1 MINLNPLKT
10 IKLLPILMLIFF
22 ASTALIAQEEERYE
36 LVSVQFHGNF
46 TLPTSDLSRVVAS
59 KESPGWFSQFLNSF
73 TSFGE
78 SAVYFDSLLIP
89 GDMEALKNYYFDN
102 GFFEARFFSNYYLD
116 DEERTATIVYHIEEK
131 DPSLIK
137 SFKLSGIEWVAPEYQ
152 TRIRNEFIDL
162 DTTER
167 YSRQIVEEKIFDVIS
182 FLRDHGYMLVNNN
195 VPVVKIDTMKNEVF
209 VSTNIITG
217 TRYKISELRVEK
229 TGPGKELVEEQ
240 LLKDIVSIKPD
251 QWYSFYENQ
260 RAQVRLYRTNL
271 FSSVLVT
278 GVVADTAKDRVPIN
292 ISADV
297 GLLNEISPEIILN
310 NEDNALNF
318 GFGIGYTRKNFFG
331 GARKLSLNT
340 SAAAQNITDF
350 ISNFS
355 LQDTSIF
362 GYSDA
367 RITIEQPYL
376 FGRPINTIWE
386 NYITLQK
393 RRNEYNATLYG
404 SKLSFDFEL
413 PQYTYLTSLLT
424 YLNFENS
431 TYRFSDGYISRAV
444 GDSLLNTI
452 KQLDPDNYN
461 RSEVTS
467 SYLGVEVGANR
478 TNNLLFPT
486 RGYSLNVLLQ
496 EGNSLSYLVNQISG
510 NELTVP
516 MHYKIVFT
524 SSAFLPL
531 YNSETD
537 ALGVKLKVGFMNAY
551 SGSKFNIPLNQR
563 FYAGGSNSVRG
574 WQSRELVP
582 PLQTNEIIP
591 SGITSEEFEALFFRG
606 ILPGGFVL
614 FEGTVESRNRLIGKL
629 GSAVFIDFGNTWNEF
644 SEIRTDQIAV
654 AAGFGI
660 RYYSAFAPIRI
671 DFGLKAYDP
680 FDTQSFF
687 KKKFFSETFEFHIGI
702 GEAF

>member
-1 MINLNPLKT
+1 MLKNR
-10 IKLLPILMLIFF
+10 LLKISYLKVIILFILQTLII
-22 ASTALIAQEEERYE
+22 TAQDLERYE

-46 TLPTSDLSRVVAS
+46 TLPTSELSQVVAS

-78 SAVYFDSLLIP
+78 GPVYFDSLLIP
-89 GDMEALKNYYFDN
+89 GDVEALKNYYFDN
-102 GFFEARFFSNYYLD
+102 GFFEARFFPRYYLD
-116 DEERTATIVYHIEEK
+116 KEEKTATIVFHIEEK

-137 SFKLSGIEWVAPEYQ
+137 SFDIEGIEWIAPEFQ
-152 TRIRNEFIDL
+152 TRIHDEMIDL

-167 YSRQIVEEKIFDVIS
+167 YSRQIVEGKIFNIIS
-182 FLRDHGYMLVNNN
+182 FLRDHGYMLVKNET
-195 VPVVKIDTMKNEVF
+195 PVVKIDTMKNEVD
-209 VSTNIITG
+209 VKTVVNTG
-217 TRYKISELRVEK
+217 RRYKISDLRTDK
-229 TGPGKELVEEQ
+229 TGPGKDLVEDQ
-240 LLKDIVSIKPD
+240 LLKEIVSIKPG

-278 GVVADTAKDRVPIN
+278 GVVSDTVENQVPLN
-292 ISADV
+292 ISTDV

-331 GARKLSLNT
+331 DARKFSIQT

-362 GYSDA
+362 GYTDA
-367 RITIEQPYL
+367 RIILEQPYL
-376 FGRPINTIWE
+376 FGRPINTQWE
-386 NYITLQK
+386 NYVTLQK

-404 SKLSFDFEL
+404 SKLNFDFEL
-413 PQYTYLTSLLT
+413 PRFTFLTSLST
-424 YLNFENS
+424 YLSYENS
-431 TYRFSDGYISRAV
+431 TFRFSDGYISRAF
-444 GDSLLNTI
+444 GDSLLAVF

-461 RSEVTS
+461 RSRVS
-467 SYLGVEVGANR
+467 NSYIGAEFGANR
-478 TNNLLFPT
+478 SNNLLFPT
-486 RGYSLNVLLQ
+486 KGYTLNILVQ

-510 NELTVP
+510 TKLTVP

-524 SSAFLPL
+524 TTGYIPF
-531 YNSETD
+531 YDSETD
-537 ALGVKLKVGFMNAY
+537 AFGVKLKLGFIKAY
-551 SGSKFNIPLNQR
+551 RGSKFDIPLNQR

-582 PLQTNEIIP
+582 PLQTSTIP
-591 SGITSEEFEALFFRG
+591 SGVTSEEFEALFFRG
-606 ILPGGFVL
+606 ILPGGFIL
-614 FEGTVESRNRLIGKL
+614 LEGSIESRNRLVGGL
-629 GSAVFIDFGNTWNEF
+629 GSALFIDYGNTWNDF
-644 SEIRTDQIAV
+644 QSVRLDQIAV
-654 AAGFGI
+654 AAGFGF
-660 RYYSAFAPIRI
+660 RYYSEFAPIRL
-671 DFGLKAYDP
+671 DFGLKVYDP
-680 FDTQSFF
+680 WDKRSFF
-687 KKKFFSETFEFHIGI
+687 KKAFFSETFEFHIGI

>member
-1 MINLNPLKT
+1 MINHRFSGIINLRLVFVW
-10 IKLLPILMLIFF
+10 LLLLL
-22 ASTALIAQEEERYE
+22 STALSQTDERYE

-46 TLPTSDLSRVVAS
+46 TLPTSELSQVVSS

-89 GDMEALKNYYFDN
+89 GDMESLKNYYFDN

-116 DEERTATIVYHIEEK
+116 NEEKTATIVYHIEEK
-131 DPSLIK
+131 DPSFIK
-137 SFKLSGIEWVAPEYQ
+137 SFDLTGIEWVAPEYQ

-167 YSRQIVEEKIFDVIS
+167 YSRQIVEDKIFDVIS
-182 FLRDHGYMLVNNN
+182 FLRDHGYMLVKNN
-195 VPVVKIDTMKNEVF
+195 VPVVQIDTMKNEVF
-209 VSTNIITG
+209 VSADINTG
-217 TRYKISELRVEK
+217 TRYKISDLRVEK
-229 TGPGKELVEEQ
+229 TGPGKDLVDEQ

-278 GVVADTAKDRVPIN
+278 GVVADTAFDRVPIN

-318 GFGIGYTRKNFFG
+318 GFGIGFTRKNFLG

-350 ISNFS
+350 IGNFS

-367 RITIEQPYL
+367 RIIIEQPYL

-386 NYITLQK
+386 NYVTLQK

-413 PQYTYLTSLLT
+413 PQYTYLTSLST

-431 TYRFSDGYISRAV
+431 TYRFSDGYIARAF
-444 GDSLLNTI
+444 GDSVLAI
-452 KQLDPDNYN
+452 FKQLDPENYN
-461 RSEVTS
+461 RSRVTN
-467 SYLGVEVGANR
+467 SYLGVELGANR

-486 RGYSLNVLLQ
+486 RGYSLNILLQ
-496 EGNSLSYLVNQISG
+496 EGNSLSYLINQISG

-524 SSAFLPL
+524 SSAYLPF
-531 YNSETD
+531 YDSETD
-537 ALGVKLKVGFMNAY
+537 ALGVKLKAGFINAY
-551 SGSKFNIPLNQR
+551 RGSKFNIPLNQR

-582 PLQTNEIIP
+582 PLQTANIP

-606 ILPGGFVL
+606 VLPGGFVL
-614 FEGTVESRNRLIGKL
+614 LEGSIESRNRLIGSL
-629 GSAVFIDFGNTWNEF
+629 GSALFVDFGNTWNDFKEL
-644 SEIRTDQIAV
+644 RVDQIAV

-660 RYYSAFAPIRI
+660 RYYSEFAPIRV
-671 DFGLKAYDP
+671 DFGLKVYDP
-680 FDTQSFF
+680 FDTRSFF
-687 KKKFFSETFEFHIGI
+687 SKSFFRETFEFHLGI